1 MHIYDIIKKKRDGL
15 ELTYEELS
23 FAINGFTAHT
33 IPDYQISALL
43 MAMFIKGM
51 TPRETADMTDIM
63 ANSGDMLDLSE
74 FGERSV
80 DKHST
85 GGVGDKT
92 TIIVAPIV
100 ASLGGIVAKMSGRGL
115 GHTGGTVDKLES
127 FDGYETAISPERFLA
142 QVRNIGLAVV
152 GQSGN
157 MAPADKLIYALRD
170 VTATIDSIPLIAS
183 SIMSKKLAAGA
194 KSIVL
199 DVKYGSGAFMK
210 TYDDAVDL
218 AKTMIDIGTQC
229 GRKVCAVISDMDEP
243 LGFAV
248 GNSLEIIEAVEV
260 LRGNGPQDLKEV
272 SITLASEMLSLSN
285 NISTFEAKKQVENAI
300 SDGRAYNMFKRWIT
314 EQGGDHAYF
323 TGDKQLN
330 IAPYRFEVRSNS
342 SGYVSAI
349 NAESIGH
356 ACTLLGAGRE
366 TKEDSI
372 DLSAGIILKHKIGD
386 LVNAGDIL
394 LTLYTSDES
403 KICEAAD
410 IARSAYRFS
419 NDQPPKRNVVGMI
432 LR

>member
-33 IPDYQISALL
+33 IPDYQVSALL

-63 ANSGDMLDLSE
+63 ANSGDMLNLSE

-272 SITLASEMLSLSN
+272 CVTLASEMLSLSK
-285 NISTFEAKKQVENAI
+285 NISAFEAKKQVENVI

-323 TGDKQLN
+323 TGGKQLN

-356 ACTLLGAGRE
+356 ACTFLGAGRE

-410 IARSAYRFS
+410 IAQSAYRFS
-419 NDQPPKRNVVGMI
+419 DDQPPKRNVVGTI